1 MEGEYCCASSR
12 IVLMRIEP
20 HGVLP
25 LGASKGS
32 PRRRPVV
39 MLTWQLLRL
48 QSVTP
53 RSKSGLQRLVSR
65 S

>member
-25 LGASKGS
+25 LGVSKGKS
-32 PRRRPVV
+32 TSLACSDANVAAAV
-39 MLTWQLLRL
+39 LTICD
-48 QSVTP
+48 TP
-53 RSKSGLQRLVSR
+53 I
-65 S
+65 